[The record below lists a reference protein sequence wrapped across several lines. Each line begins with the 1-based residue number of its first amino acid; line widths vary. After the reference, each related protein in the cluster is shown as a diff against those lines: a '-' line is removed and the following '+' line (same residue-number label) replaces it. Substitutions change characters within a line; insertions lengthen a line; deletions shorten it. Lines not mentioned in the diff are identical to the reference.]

1 MFIVYFSSTTRNTD
15 RFVQKLD
22 IPSARLPL
30 RRGDEPLTVDEP
42 FVLVCPTYGG
52 GASITGDNSRPVP
65 KQVIQFLNDP
75 SNRELLRGVIAS
87 GNINFGEDF
96 CKAGDIISAKCKVPY
111 LYRFEL
117 MGTPHDVE
125 RVTEGLAEFEAALRA
140 EGRWESRQVSEATVT

>member
-1 MFIVYFSSTTRNTD
+1 MFIVYFSSTTRNTE

-22 IPSARLPL
+22 IPAARIPL
-30 RRGDEPLTVDEP
+30 RRADAPLTVDEP

-75 SNRELLRGVIAS
+75 SNRELLRGVIAA

-96 CKAGDIISAKCKVPY
+96 CKAGDIISAKCQVPY

-117 MGTPHDVE
+117 MGTPTDVE
-125 RVTEGLAEFEAALRA
+125 RVSEGLEEFEESLLA
-140 EGRWESRQVSEATVT
+140 EGRWDSRQVSGATVT